1 MFEPPCP
8 WLANGVILPS
18 WGHRN
23 GQSNRLQQN
32 PLWKSLIASVDSSGP
47 GQGLPP
53 LSICVPLPESVLY
66 PLSSCPHTHTHS
78 KSGQKSE
85 GEIGPR
91 SSDQATM
98 PSGVKNSFILI
109 PLCTILRIFCSDK
122 TIQSLKRSLRAPESH
137 FLLSLTHPLL
147 VLFSSLSYL
156 LPPFQCI

>member
-1 MFEPPCP
+1 MFEPQCP

-18 WGHRN
+18 WGHCN

-32 PLWKSLIASVDSSGP
+32 PLWKPLIASVDSSGP

-66 PLSSCPHTHTHS
+66 SLPPVHTHIHTAS
-78 KSGQKSE
+78 LARKTR

-109 PLCTILRIFCSDK
+109 PLCTILRIVCSDK
-122 TIQSLKRSLRAPESH
+122 TIQSLKRSLRAPKSH

-147 VLFSSLSYL
+147 VIFSSLSYL
-156 LPPFQCI
+156 RPPFQCI